1 MQQAVAQLRLDP
13 VMAGIIE
20 QIGPC
25 AMTFGEPTFAAL
37 VLSIMAQQISSKVE
51 PVFKKR
57 LIERMPDG
65 IITPQAILRMR
76 VTTFRKIGLS
86 GAKTEYIRDL
96 ARKTISGELAFERF
110 PDMPD
115 NEVIEHLVQVKG
127 IGVWTAHMFLLFALR
142 RPDVLPTGDLGIRA
156 AMKRAYDL
164 ESLPKPAD
172 MERIAASWRPWCS
185 VACWYL
191 WRSLDDPGEMV

>member
-1 MQQAVAQLRLDP
+1 MQEAVAQLQRDP

-20 QIGPC
+20 RIGPC
-25 AMTFGEPTFAAL
+25 DLSYREPTFAAL
-37 VLSIMAQQISSKVE
+37 VLSIMAQQISSKVAR
-51 PVFKKR
+51 VFKQR
-57 LIERMPDG
+57 LLARMPDG
-65 IITPQAILRMR
+65 VITPEAILRMR

-86 GAKTEYIRDL
+86 AAKTEYIRDL

-110 PDMPD
+110 PEMPD
-115 NEVIEHLVQVKG
+115 DEVIEHLVQVKG

-142 RPDVLPTGDLGIRA
+142 RPDVLPVGDLGIRA
-156 AMKRAYDL
+156 AIKRAYEL
-164 ESLPKPAD
+164 PELPKPAD
-172 MERIAASWRPWCS
+172 MERIAANWRPWCS